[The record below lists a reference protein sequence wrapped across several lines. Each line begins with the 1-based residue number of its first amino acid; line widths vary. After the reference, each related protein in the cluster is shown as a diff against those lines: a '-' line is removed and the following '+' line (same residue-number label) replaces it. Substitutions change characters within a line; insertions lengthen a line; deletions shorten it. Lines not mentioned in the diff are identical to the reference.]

1 MSTWKHKV
9 KQGYN
14 RSFASQ
20 NRFINSCLALGF
32 ETKEASI
39 QDDVNKHID
48 VWITYQG
55 KGPWGVDVKEN
66 MNVNLIWVEFTNVI
80 GNKGWIYGDAKII
93 AIDIPE
99 LCGFAIVDR
108 LDLLEYSLNN
118 VQDVFVQRR
127 DDAYKKKYTRSGRKD
142 VISYINLH
150 DLRGLETFR
159 VWGYA
164 VDF

>member
-1 MSTWKHKV
+1 
-9 KQGYN
+9 
-14 RSFASQ
+14 
-20 NRFINSCLALGF
+20 
-32 ETKEASI
+32 
-39 QDDVNKHID
+39 
-48 VWITYQG
+48 
-55 KGPWGVDVKEN
+55 

-118 VQDVFVQRR
+118 VQDVFVQKR